1 MAAGVRCAEIIPYN
15 ICPSQGVQ
23 HKSFCGHG
31 RGRARRGSGRGVS
44 SSPAVRAG
52 GVAVTWCRRA
62 AARRAGVPGAGLA
75 AGAGAGAPV
84 AAGVL
89 TRAGGRGRVF
99 GCVLCWGV
107 GVPCE
112 VSCACGRVG
121 VWCFWVRLVMR
132 GVSCGV
138 MGWLVWSWLF
148 GVVWFTLAT
157 KLAMQKHPISM
168 LYLCWLANPFAG
180 RNRLS
185 GAGHWTLGF
194 PSFPRRPLI

>member
-15 ICPSQGVQ
+15 ISLSQGVQ
-23 HKSFCGHG
+23 HKSVCGHG
-31 RGRARRGSGRGVS
+31 RGRARPGCGRGVS

-52 GVAVTWCRRA
+52 GVAWQRVPVRRC
-62 AARRAGVPGAGLA
+62 
-75 AGAGAGAPV
+75 
-84 AAGVL
+84 
-89 TRAGGRGRVF
+89 AGGRGCADQDGR
-99 GCVLCWGV
+99 GRAGARGEGRGRGRGRVLCWGA
-107 GVPCE
+107 GVPCA
-112 VSCACGRVG
+112 VFCACGRVG
-121 VWCFWVRLVMR
+121 VWYFWVRLVMR

-148 GVVWFTLAT
+148 GVVWFTLPT

>member
-1 MAAGVRCAEIIPYN
+1 MIPYN
-15 ICPSQGVQ
+15 TRPCQVFW
-23 HKSFCGHG
+23 KMFFGHG
-31 RGRARRGSGRGVS
+31 RGRARPGSGRGVS

-52 GVAVTWCRRA
+52 W
-62 AARRAGVPGAGLA
+62 PGR
-75 AGAGAGAPV
+75 GACAPV

-89 TRAGGRGRVF
+89 TRAGGRWCRCACGRAGGWSRAGV
-99 GCVLCWGV
+99 GVGVGEGLGLGACCWGV
-107 GVPCE
+107 GVRCA

-132 GVSCGV
+132 GVPCGV

-148 GVVWFTLAT
+148 GVVWFTLPT

-168 LYLCWLANPFAG
+168 LYLCWLANPLAG

>member
-1 MAAGVRCAEIIPYN
+1 MENVFWGMAAGVRDLAAGAGSARRQQC
-15 ICPSQGVQ
+15 
-23 HKSFCGHG
+23 G
-31 RGRARRGSGRGVS
+31 RG
-44 SSPAVRAG
+44 
-52 GVAVTWCRRA
+52 
-62 AARRAGVPGAGLA
+62 GLA
-75 AGAGAGAPV
+75 AGAGAPGGRGACAPV

-89 TRAGGRGRVF
+89 TRTGGRGR
-99 GCVLCWGV
+99 VLCWGV
-107 GVPCE
+107 GVPCA

-121 VWCFWVRLVMR
+121 VRCFWVRLVVR
-132 GVSCGV
+132 GVPCGV

-148 GVVWFTLAT
+148 GVVWFTLPT

-168 LYLCWLANPFAG
+168 LYLCWLANPLAG

>member
-1 MAAGVRCAEIIPYN
+1 MENVFWGMAAGVRD
-15 ICPSQGVQ
+15 
-23 HKSFCGHG
+23 
-31 RGRARRGSGRGVS
+31 
-44 SSPAVRAG
+44 
-52 GVAVTWCRRA
+52 
-62 AARRAGVPGAGLA
+62 LA
-75 AGAGAGAPV
+75 AGAGSARRQQCGRGGLAAGAGAPV

-89 TRAGGRGRVF
+89 TRAGEGVRRCRCEGGRGRVF
-99 GCVLCWGV
+99 YWGA
-107 GVPCE
+107 GVRCA

-121 VWCFWVRLVMR
+121 VRCFWVRLMVR
-132 GVSCGV
+132 GVPCGV

-148 GVVWFTLAT
+148 GVVWFTLPT

-168 LYLCWLANPFAG
+168 LYLCWPANPFAG

>member
-1 MAAGVRCAEIIPYN
+1 MC
-15 ICPSQGVQ
+15 
-23 HKSFCGHG
+23 
-31 RGRARRGSGRGVS
+31 
-44 SSPAVRAG
+44 
-52 GVAVTWCRRA
+52 
-62 AARRAGVPGAGLA
+62 
-75 AGAGAGAPV
+75 AGAGA
-84 AAGVL
+84 
-89 TRAGGRGRVF
+89 RAGEGLGALGR
-99 GCVLCWGV
+99 VLCWGA

-121 VWCFWVRLVMR
+121 VWYFWVRWLMR
-132 GVSCGV
+132 GISCGV

-148 GVVWFTLAT
+148 GVVWFTLPT

-168 LYLCWLANPFAG
+168 LYLCWPANPFAG